1 MGRPPMMSPLPLTNM
16 STSRR
21 VSRGFHRLRLLLA
34 AMPLL
39 AGVYEAYAAAN
50 ADLEQQQVITWLSA
64 FFSELVLRL
73 PLALFMAI
81 VVYGLVSVVGA
92 VLLRLDRVSVAAQ
105 AARRMMPSLIRSHEL
120 RL

>member
-1 MGRPPMMSPLPLTNM
+1 MISPLLGRI
-16 STSRR
+16 STSQR

-50 ADLEQQQVITWLSA
+50 ADLEQQQVITWLST

-73 PLALFMAI
+73 PLALFLAI

-92 VLLRLDRVSVAAQ
+92 VFLRLDRVSVAAQ
-105 AARRMMPSLIRSHEL
+105 AARNKIELSRPHAWRMMRE
-120 RL
+120 